1 VSDYFAQEFDTA
13 DRVFRSLSISTPCTT
28 HGINHATVFI
38 GAVFLH
44 IYERYGKASKKVAE
58 LGSGCGAL
66 SIFLGKQFPNF
77 KFSCYELQKELH
89 DYAVRNAQEN
99 NIQNVDFNN
108 CDISQLY
115 GKNDEIGIVSSQKG
129 SFDIVLANPPHYVS
143 SMGVTSEV
151 SDRRIARTFD
161 SLESM
166 ESFFVAAYALLRN
179 KGTAAFIF
187 HPNILIDVYELSR
200 KNRFEP
206 FEQYNAYSSAGKDAQ
221 LSVVLF
227 RKNGGKNFILRPP
240 VFLRSSSN
248 KKNL

>member
-1 VSDYFAQEFDTA
+1 MSDYFAQEFDTA
-13 DRVFRSLSISTPCTT
+13 DRAFRDLLINAPCTT

-44 IYERYGKASKKVAE
+44 IYERYNGSVKRVAE

-115 GKNDEIGIVSSQKG
+115 RKDSENVTFNLQKG
-129 SFDIVLANPPHYVS
+129 SFDIVLSNPPHYIS
-143 SMGVTSEV
+143 SMGVTSEM

-161 SLESM
+161 SPQAMSA
-166 ESFFVAAYALLRN
+166 FFVSAYTLLRN
-179 KGTAAFIF
+179 KGTAIF
-187 HPNILIDVYELSR
+187 VLHPNILIDVYEFSR
-200 KNRFEP
+200 KNGFEP
-206 FEQYNAYSSAGKDAQ
+206 FEQYNAYSSVGKDAQ

-240 VFLRSSSN
+240 VFLRSSSQ
-248 KKNL
+248 

>member
-1 VSDYFAQEFDTA
+1 MSDYFSQEFDTS
-13 DRVFRSLSISTPCTT
+13 DRAFRDLLINAPCTT

-44 IYERYGKASKKVAE
+44 IYERYNGSVKRVAE

-166 ESFFVAAYALLRN
+166 ESFFGLHTLCCAIKERPLLF
-179 KGTAAFIF
+179 FIRIF
-187 HPNILIDVYELSR
+187 LLMFMNFPE

>member
-66 SIFLGKQFPNF
+66 SLFLARQFPYF

-89 DYAVRNAQEN
+89 DYAILNSQEN
-99 NIQNVDFNN
+99 NIQNVVFNN
-108 CDISQLY
+108 VDVSQLY
-115 GKNDEIGIVSSQKG
+115 RKDSENVTFNLQKG
-129 SFDIVLANPPHYVS
+129 SFDIVLSNPPHYIR
-143 SMGVTSEV
+143 SMGVTSEM

-161 SLESM
+161 SPQAMSA
-166 ESFFVAAYALLRN
+166 FFVSAYTLLRN
-179 KGTAAFIF
+179 KGTAIF
-187 HPNILIDVYELSR
+187 VLHPNILIDVYEFSR
-200 KNRFEP
+200 KNGFEP
-206 FEQYNAYSSAGKDAQ
+206 FEQYNAYSSVGKDAQ

-240 VFLRSSSN
+240 VFLRSSSQ
-248 KKNL
+248 